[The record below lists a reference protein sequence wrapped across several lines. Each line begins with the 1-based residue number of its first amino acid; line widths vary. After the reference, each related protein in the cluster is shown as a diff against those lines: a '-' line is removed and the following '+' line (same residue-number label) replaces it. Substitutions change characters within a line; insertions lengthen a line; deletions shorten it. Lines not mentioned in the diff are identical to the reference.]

1 MFRVFICCWL
11 FAPLIVMG
19 QQNEIDRLEAQL
31 QQAKPDT
38 SKVNL
43 LCTISDKY
51 LAYQPKK
58 AKLYATEALTLSRE
72 LNYQHGQILAL
83 NRLGEFQFRQSNYA
97 KAVEL
102 ITQSLGLAEEIEDSV
117 LIAQAYRVLGN
128 INTAGL
134 KRYDTALQYQLK
146 ALAIHKKQND
156 VVKIA
161 SDCGSISWIY
171 AMTNQHLEEGHRLAN
186 LGIRLSDSLQHHQF
200 LSYNYNSKGLL
211 YEVAG
216 KYDSANFF
224 FDLSIQAATKAFD
237 HTVIAYNN
245 YLKGE
250 AYLAQ
255 KKLKDALRYFQLAL
269 EESKKVNSREVIK
282 NSYGGL
288 SKTYYAMGDYQRA
301 YENHT
306 LYSNLKDSLLNSEV
320 AQKALMIEM
329 ESDEA
334 KREAEISELQR
345 ANRQASRERTTYI
358 MAFVVGLLLM
368 STIAV
373 LAILNNRNKQKA
385 NMLLQEKNR
394 EIEKQNEELVEVNS
408 TKDKLFSIIGHDL
421 RSPIHNLKSLLD
433 MVIKRTVSVEEFQHL
448 APRLN
453 QQVIGINETLENLL
467 QWSRT
472 QQERKTRN
480 PQVIHLDQLITQA
493 IGLLISIAEEKK
505 IVISN
510 RVSND
515 IKVYGDKN
523 EIELVFRNLIH
534 NAIKFTPENGSVTV
548 DAKNQDA
555 LVHVSV
561 EDTGVGM
568 TKEQIDNLVPIYDNQ
583 STMGTSGEKGTGLG
597 IRLCHEMVKT
607 NGGTLAINSTPGV
620 GSVFSVTL
628 NTPQP
633 Q

>member
-1 MFRVFICCWL
+1 MLRTLICCWL
-11 FAPLIVMG
+11 FAPFIAMG

-31 QQAKPDT
+31 QQVKPDT
-38 SKVNL
+38 SKVNI
-43 LCTISDKY
+43 LCAIADKY
-51 LAYQPKK
+51 LAYQPTK
-58 AKLYATEALTLSRE
+58 AKQYATEALMLSRE
-72 LNYQHGQILAL
+72 LAYQHGQILAL

-102 ITQSLGLAEEIEDSV
+102 ITQSLGLAEEIGDSV

-171 AMTNQHLEEGHRLAN
+171 AMTHQHLDEGHRLAN

-211 YEVAG
+211 YEVIG

-224 FDLSIQAATKAFD
+224 FDLSIEAARKAFD
-237 HTVIAYNN
+237 NTVIAYNN

-250 AYLAQ
+250 AYISQ
-255 KKLKDALRYFQLAL
+255 NKLKDALRYFQFSLD
-269 EESKKVNSREVIK
+269 ESKSVNSREVIK
-282 NSYGGL
+282 NSYSGL
-288 SKTYYAMGDYQRA
+288 SKTYYALGDYKRA

-306 LYSNLKDSLLNSEV
+306 LYSDLKDSILNSEV
-320 AQKALMIEM
+320 AQKTLMIEM
-329 ESDEA
+329 ESEEA
-334 KREAEISELQR
+334 KREAEISDLQR
-345 ANRQASRERTTYI
+345 ANRQASMERTTFI
-358 MAFVVGLLLM
+358 IALLIGLLLM
-368 STIAV
+368 ATIAV

-385 NMLLQEKNR
+385 NALLQEKNR
-394 EIEKQNEELVEVNS
+394 KIEKQNEELVEVNS

-421 RSPIHNLKSLLD
+421 RSPILNLKSLLE

-480 PQVIHLDQLITQA
+480 PRVIQLNQLIAQV

-505 IVISN
+505 ISISN
-510 RVSND
+510 RVPTDVN
-515 IKVYGDKN
+515 VYGDKN

-534 NAIKFTPENGSVTV
+534 NAIKFTPENGSITV
-548 DAKNQDA
+548 GTKIQDGQ
-555 LVHVSV
+555 VNITVV
-561 EDTGVGM
+561 DTGVGM
-568 TKEQIDNLVPIYDNQ
+568 TKEQIDNLVPINDNH
-583 STMGTSGEKGTGLG
+583 STMGTSGEQGTGLG
-597 IRLCHEMVKT
+597 IGLCYEMVKT
-607 NGGTLAINSTPGV
+607 NGGTLTIDSTPGK
-620 GSVFSVTL
+620 GSVFTVTL
-628 NTPQP
+628 TTPLTQ
-633 Q
+633 